1 MSTTLR
7 NLAKLVQV
15 ANWILRNQGLIGG
28 RNGDERWRQIAN
40 FLVVRPRRANRKQ
53 NLGAIDIR
61 THLVVMKGTSSSGLG
76 HIIQADGVGRRAA
89 YTICSSWSSL
99 AFLYRSPHGHS
110 SFARAH

>member
-53 NLGAIDIR
+53 NLVVVDMTIY
-61 THLVVMKGTSSSGLG
+61 LVTMKSTSSSGLG
-76 HIIQADGVGRRAA
+76 H
-89 YTICSSWSSL
+89 
-99 AFLYRSPHGHS
+99 
-110 SFARAH
+110 